1 MVSTVKVRPNHYEL
15 LGLTPAATHDEIKRA
30 FAREIS
36 VLRPRAFGGAGEISI
51 AYETLRNPARRK
63 AYDASI
69 GIRPEPKPIPAAIA
83 GTVPA
88 HFIGSTLG
96 ARLERLAR
104 EDFRPA
110 SPSIT
115 PKSRPERIA
124 EPRTAAFIAASLR
137 SPAKREAHNEPTAV
151 VQRSPVEPLH
161 RAEPEAPSAAARREV
176 AVHPKPRPAPEHAFL
191 DVEDGSFE
199 WKRPAML
206 AGALVLTVGLIGAWA
221 GWEAGNDSEA
231 ELLPKPTLTQ
241 KLPPAPEFPIAAEQ
255 PVSTA
260 PNPVAARPEAPKRV
274 IVTERAERS
283 APRPQYV
290 ALADD
295 PVGSA
300 QPDQGVET
308 PEIEQAAAE
317 TGPIA
322 AVPAKL
328 PLPDRVVARTIGRI
342 GYACGQ
348 VAGASAVDG
357 QAGVFKVTCT
367 SGHSYRAA
375 PVRGR
380 YRFSRWD
387 KN

>member
-15 LGLTPAATHDEIKRA
+15 LGLTPAATHDEIRRA

-51 AYETLRNPARRK
+51 AYETLRNPAKRK

-69 GIRPEPKPIPAAIA
+69 GIRPDPKPIPAAIA
-83 GTVPA
+83 GTIPA
-88 HFIGSTLG
+88 QFIGSTLG
-96 ARLERLAR
+96 ARLERLAH

-115 PKSRPERIA
+115 SRARPEPVA

-137 SPAKREAHNEPTAV
+137 SPAKREARNKPTAV
-151 VQRSPVEPLH
+151 VQRPAVEPLH
-161 RAEPEAPSAAARREV
+161 RTEPESPPAAQPEV
-176 AVHPKPRPAPEHAFL
+176 AVLPKPHPAPEHDFL

-206 AGALVLTVGLIGAWA
+206 AGALVLTVGLVGAWA
-221 GWEAGNDSEA
+221 GWEAGNDSDP

-260 PNPVAARPEAPKRV
+260 PNPVAARPEAPKRA
-274 IVTERAERS
+274 IAPERVERS

-300 QPDQGVET
+300 QPDPRVEA
-308 PEIEQAAAE
+308 PGIEQAAAE